1 MKASEVNVCSASQS
15 LLRLSEGVQDDASCI
30 DSGKVTCGTP
40 PALLKKVKEDKP
52 LIVNRFHKHQMDL
65 GDTRQKVPAPV
76 SRSST
81 SKYLRMDKTTVDT
94 TTPIE
99 SVKVAASKFG
109 GSINWK
115 THRSQTAQVN
125 VIYFPSLLFFVW
137 IVSVTTL

>member
-1 MKASEVNVCSASQS
+1 
-15 LLRLSEGVQDDASCI
+15 
-30 DSGKVTCGTP
+30 
-40 PALLKKVKEDKP
+40 
-52 LIVNRFHKHQMDL
+52 MDL

>member
-1 MKASEVNVCSASQS
+1 MMLIVLILVR
-15 LLRLSEGVQDDASCI
+15 LLVEHHLTSR
-30 DSGKVTCGTP
+30 
-40 PALLKKVKEDKP
+40 KKVKEDRP
-52 LIVNRFHKHQMDL
+52 LTVNRFHKHQMDL
-65 GDTRQKVPAPV
+65 GDTRQKVPTPV

-81 SKYLRMDKTTVDT
+81 RKYLRMDKTTVDT

-115 THRSQTAQVN
+115 THRSQTARVTEN
-125 VIYFPSLLFFVW
+125 FSLPFFYYFFVW